1 MIYLDDIINAYFRA
15 RKNKRKSPD
24 QVKFEMHW
32 EKNCVQIYDNIINRT
47 LNPTAYTFI
56 CDKPRPREV
65 FASDMSTRIL
75 HHYLDIRL
83 RPIFE
88 KRLSPHT
95 FNNRVGKGQ
104 EACQNAV
111 IQDIYKLSCGF
122 TKHCFITK
130 LDIEGCFPNIVQNI
144 AYKQIEDIIIS
155 DYYGYDKSEL
165 LYILKVCIFSNPTL
179 HCYRKSPLS
188 KWNLIDPN
196 KSLFNKPLGIGAAIG
211 HLIWQNAVNYYFH
224 EIDEW
229 FEQMNIVYERYVDDF
244 YIITID
250 KNILTLIPIIREKL
264 KQIGAKLHPHKF
276 YHQHFT
282 KGVECLG
289 SHIKINRVY
298 CNNRILRNAKNKIH
312 QLNRHPVENKVQTI
326 ISSINSYL
334 GLLKKRTG
342 FKKAKELID
351 HVSVFWYKYITY
363 DSDTITMRTKPEYSE
378 RHILIRRFKIKISK
392 KWNKRKY
399 KR

>member
-104 EACQNAV
+104 EVCQNAV

-130 LDIEGCFPNIVQNI
+130 LDIDANGKKE
-144 AYKQIEDIIIS
+144 KWH
-155 DYYGYDKSEL
+155 L
-165 LYILKVCIFSNPTL
+165 ILKHLVKNVVVV
-179 HCYRKSPLS
+179 HGV
-188 KWNLIDPN
+188 NLAN
-196 KSLFNKPLGIGAAIG
+196 G
-211 HLIWQNAVNYYFH
+211 
-224 EIDEW
+224 
-229 FEQMNIVYERYVDDF
+229 
-244 YIITID
+244 
-250 KNILTLIPIIREKL
+250 
-264 KQIGAKLHPHKF
+264 
-276 YHQHFT
+276 
-282 KGVECLG
+282 
-289 SHIKINRVY
+289 
-298 CNNRILRNAKNKIH
+298 
-312 QLNRHPVENKVQTI
+312 
-326 ISSINSYL
+326 
-334 GLLKKRTG
+334 KKM
-342 FKKAKELID
+342 L
-351 HVSVFWYKYITY
+351 
-363 DSDTITMRTKPEYSE
+363 
-378 RHILIRRFKIKISK
+378 
-392 KWNKRKY
+392 
-399 KR
+399 